1 MAPRSMQ
8 QQQPRRKPRREE
20 PSAEMIAYREAKSMA
35 NRRVRFFGHVVVWA
49 MVVFFLMITAG
60 FFPALVVACA
70 WGIGLAAQGYYALVA
85 PELRRRWT
93 EQEYRWHMEHTI
105 SAERRVLQGK
115 HSKSLE
121 QLSASIAHEI
131 RNPITA
137 AKSLVQQMGE
147 DPTCDEN
154 IEYARVAIE
163 ELDRVEKSI
172 SHLLR
177 YAREESTK
185 SERVDM
191 VDVIE
196 SALET
201 FRDRLDKTGVE
212 IVKTLDPGSSIK
224 GDPEQLRRVI
234 INLVGN
240 AIDELETQPGARIEI
255 ASGRNLAGTELW
267 VRVKDNGMG
276 IPADR
281 LDRIFDPF
289 HTSKATGTGLGLAI
303 TRKVVEAHAGSI
315 EVTSQEGEGTT
326 FEITFPTA
334 REGAV

>member
-1 MAPRSMQ
+1 
-8 QQQPRRKPRREE
+8 
-20 PSAEMIAYREAKSMA
+20 MIALREAKDLA
-35 NRRVRFFGHVVVWA
+35 NRRVRFFGHVIVWA

-60 FFPALVVACA
+60 FFPAMVVACA

-93 EQEYRWHMEHTI
+93 EQEYRWHMDHTVT
-105 SAERRVLQGK
+105 AQRRSLQGK

-147 DPTCDEN
+147 DPTCEEN

-177 YAREESTK
+177 YAREENS
-185 SERVDM
+185 SIERVDM

-196 SALET
+196 SAVET
-201 FRDRLDKTGVE
+201 FRDRIERTGVQ
-212 IVKTLDPGSSIK
+212 IDKTLDPGTVIK
-224 GDPEQLRRVI
+224 GDAEQLRRVI

-240 AIDELETQPGARIEI
+240 AIDALEQHPAGRVEI
-255 ASGRNLAGTELW
+255 ASGHNLAGTELW

-276 IPADR
+276 IPSDR
-281 LDRIFDPF
+281 IDRIFDPF
-289 HTSKATGTGLGLAI
+289 HTSKDSGTGLGLAI

-315 EVTSQEGEGTT
+315 EVNSQEGEGTT
-326 FEITFPTA
+326 FELTFPAVKEGTA
-334 REGAV
+334 

>member
-1 MAPRSMQ
+1 
-8 QQQPRRKPRREE
+8 
-20 PSAEMIAYREAKSMA
+20 MIALREAKDLA

-60 FFPALVVACA
+60 FFPAMVVACA

-93 EQEYRWHMEHTI
+93 EQEYRWHMDHTVT
-105 SAERRVLQGK
+105 AQRRSLQGK

-177 YAREESTK
+177 YAREENS
-185 SERVDM
+185 SVERVDM

-196 SALET
+196 SAVET
-201 FRDRLDKTGVE
+201 FRDRIERTGVQ
-212 IVKTLDPGSSIK
+212 IDKALDPGTVIK
-224 GDPEQLRRVI
+224 GDAEQLRRVI

-240 AIDELETQPGARIEI
+240 AIDALEQHPAGRIEI
-255 ASGRNLAGTELW
+255 ASGHNLAGTELW

-276 IPADR
+276 IPSDR
-281 LDRIFDPF
+281 IDRIFDPF
-289 HTSKATGTGLGLAI
+289 HTSKDSGTGLGLAI

-315 EVTSQEGEGTT
+315 EVNSQEGEGTT
-326 FEITFPTA
+326 FELTFPAVKEGTA
-334 REGAV
+334 